1 VVPGRVRRARRRAA
15 LRWTGLSLVALGAT
29 LLAYVGYQLWG
40 TGIAT
45 ARAQAGFRAEIR
57 AHGFPPRPIPG
68 GAIGF
73 IRIPRISLDVAFVQG
88 TSRADLAKGPGHY
101 PRTPLPGE
109 SGNVVIAGHR
119 TTHLAPF
126 WAIDALQPGDEI
138 ILQTRQGTFLYRVK
152 WKRILSPEASWVA
165 AATTRPSL
173 TLTTCNPRFSAR
185 ERLVIRA
192 MQASSQLI
200 APRLP
205 PG

>member
-1 VVPGRVRRARRRAA
+1 M
-15 LRWTGLSLVALGAT
+15 
-29 LLAYVGYQLWG
+29 
-40 TGIAT
+40 
-45 ARAQAGFRAEIR
+45 
-57 AHGFPPRPIPG
+57 
-68 GAIGF
+68 
-73 IRIPRISLDVAFVQG
+73 
-88 TSRADLAKGPGHY
+88 
-101 PRTPLPGE
+101 
-109 SGNVVIAGHR
+109 VIAGHR